1 MGTIFYLI
9 GKSATGKDT
18 IYKLLLQNPQL
29 SLKPV
34 ILYTTRPI
42 REGETNGIEYYFT
55 DLNELKKLRI
65 QNKIIEERTYHTVL
79 GNWHYFT
86 VNDTQFTSSSPLLM
100 IGTLESFQA
109 IQKYFGK
116 KQVIP
121 IYIEV
126 EDGIRLERA
135 LIRERSQ
142 NKPNYEEMCRRF
154 LADQKDFSEEKLK
167 EARINNRF
175 QNIDLNTCINQ
186 ICLLIKSYSTIS
198 AFSDTPYSK
207 H

>member
-1 MGTIFYLI
+1 MKTIFYLI

-18 IYKLLLQNPQL
+18 IYKLLLQDSTL

-34 ILYTTRPI
+34 VLYTTRPI

-55 DLNELKKLRI
+55 DNNYLEFLRK
-65 QNKIIEERTYHTVL
+65 QNKIIEERTYNTIL
-79 GNWHYFT
+79 GIWHYFT
-86 VNDTQFTSSSPLLM
+86 VDDKQFTSSSPLLM

-109 IQKYFGK
+109 IQNYFGEER
-116 KQVIP
+116 VIP

-135 LIRERSQ
+135 LIRERTQ
-142 NKPNYEEMCRRF
+142 NMPNYEEMCRRF
-154 LADQKDFSEEKLK
+154 LADQKDFSEDKLN
-167 EARINNRF
+167 EAKINIRY

-186 ICLLIKSYSTIS
+186 IYHTIKSYLS
-198 AFSDTPYSK
+198 
-207 H
+207 